1 MGKISMSTH
10 ISIEELY
17 EEEGMS
23 FNEFI
28 EEYRYESVV
37 PACCSHGCFVEPD
50 GTCEHGNQSFLMELC
65 LI

>member
-1 MGKISMSTH
+1 MSTH

-23 FNEFI
+23 FNKFI
-28 EEYRYESVV
+28 EEYRNESVV
-37 PACCSHGCFVEPD
+37 PACCSQGCYVEPD
-50 GTCEHGNQSFLMELC
+50 GTCEHGNQSFLLELC